1 MTLKERFNRA
11 ASTYAQF
18 SEIQAITAQYLIEQ
32 TTLNS
37 PQNILDIGSGTGIL
51 TKEVAKIFPHSNI
64 HAIDISENMLQELN
78 REKLQNT
85 YVQCVDYLDL
95 VPIRKF
101 DLIVSNAVLHW
112 MDTEKAI
119 KKISSELT
127 ENGEVL
133 LTIFGS
139 KSSNE
144 LTNLLPR
151 INRKNDIISK
161 TFKTRDEVILLGKN
175 NFNEW
180 NVETKIITMPFNS
193 LHDLFKIQKN
203 TGVNYKKQRD
213 GLWTARQ
220 LDALTS
226 AFKEVYG
233 QIQLSYEV
241 HVCKGKQYGK

>member
-119 KKISSELT
+119 KK
-127 ENGEVL
+127 
-133 LTIFGS
+133 
-139 KSSNE
+139 
-144 LTNLLPR
+144 
-151 INRKNDIISK
+151 
-161 TFKTRDEVILLGKN
+161 
-175 NFNEW
+175 
-180 NVETKIITMPFNS
+180 
-193 LHDLFKIQKN
+193 
-203 TGVNYKKQRD
+203 
-213 GLWTARQ
+213 
-220 LDALTS
+220 
-226 AFKEVYG
+226 
-233 QIQLSYEV
+233 
-241 HVCKGKQYGK
+241 

>member
-32 TTLNS
+32 NYFKFS
-37 PQNILDIGSGTGIL
+37 SKHFDIGSGTGIL

-95 VPIRKF
+95 VIRKF

-133 LTIFGS
+133 
-139 KSSNE
+139 
-144 LTNLLPR
+144 
-151 INRKNDIISK
+151 
-161 TFKTRDEVILLGKN
+161 N
-175 NFNEW
+175 NFW
-180 NVETKIITMPFNS
+180 F
-193 LHDLFKIQKN
+193 
-203 TGVNYKKQRD
+203 
-213 GLWTARQ
+213 
-220 LDALTS
+220 
-226 AFKEVYG
+226 
-233 QIQLSYEV
+233 
-241 HVCKGKQYGK
+241 